1 MGDSFRKLCI
11 GLAVLLVCGS
21 NNLPEVQAQASQIKV
36 ALYIG
41 RGVSAPAKKNLTRD
55 LDNADDISWKSV
67 DGDDISNGAL
77 TDVDALVVPGGS
89 ALKEAQSM
97 GADARERVRRFV
109 EKGGIYV
116 GICAGAY
123 LSSQAKDSDLGL
135 LPLKTLDQEHWFR
148 TADGTPVDVEL
159 TPLGMDVFGRK
170 TSNVRILYE
179 NGPIFG
185 PPTKRPDSSFSPL
198 GFYRSEVVAAGGE
211 RGVMLGAPA
220 MVFSRYG
227 LGLVLAISP
236 HPEKTPG
243 LHEMEPNALRWLYA
257 HRTMQAAS
265 KRLPTR
271 RSETS
276 SSQMDMEAHSER
288 VSASLPATPSGNE
301 GRDQRQSPS
310 ANERTSLGD
319 RALRFAE
326 SIFDNATDVAYV
338 HHEVPAARQV
348 STAPDG
354 SMTARTDC
362 SGFISYIVH
371 SIAPRHYVSV
381 REREPDASYPQA
393 KIWAS
398 FFDTLDSS
406 QPTNGWLGITDWR
419 NLQPG
424 DLIAWKEGSAEARNT
439 GHVMMVLRPPSG
451 IRQEDGYRFIEI
463 PVIDSS
469 SVYHFSPERLPPNAS
484 QTHRNGLGEGN
495 IRLILSANDEP
506 IGYWAGTY
514 WGEGD
519 KPINGPT
526 SSKLI
531 RFARMVSLVH

>member
-1 MGDSFRKLCI
+1 MGDSFKRI
-11 GLAVLLVCGS
+11 AAGFAVLLAFNGNS
-21 NNLPEVQAQASQIKV
+21 LPEALAQGNRIKV

-55 LDNADDISWKSV
+55 LDNAGDIVWKSI

-77 TDVDALVVPGGS
+77 NDVDALVVPGGS

-97 GADARERVRRFV
+97 GADARDRVRRFV
-109 EKGGIYV
+109 DRGGIYM

-123 LSSQAKDSDLGL
+123 LSSEAKDSDLGL

-179 NGPIFG
+179 NGPIFSA
-185 PPTKRPDSSFSPL
+185 PIERPDSSFSPL
-198 GFYRSEVVAAGGE
+198 GFYRSEVVAQGGE

-243 LHEMEPNALRWLYA
+243 LHEMESNALRWLYA
-257 HRTMQAAS
+257 HRTPPAIMSQSQPPVAPTNKQSESRTERVPTTTPAAS
-265 KRLPTR
+265 
-271 RSETS
+271 
-276 SSQMDMEAHSER
+276 R
-288 VSASLPATPSGNE
+288 VLENTDSAQGTAINE
-301 GRDQRQSPS
+301 PV
-310 ANERTSLGD
+310 SLGD
-319 RALRFAE
+319 RALHLAE
-326 SIFDNATDVAYV
+326 SIFANASDVAYV
-338 HHEVPAARQV
+338 HHEVPASRQV
-348 STAPDG
+348 VTAEDG

-371 SIAPRHYVSV
+371 TIAPKHYVSV
-381 REREPDASYPQA
+381 REREPEASYPQA

-398 FFDTLDSS
+398 FFNTLDNS
-406 QPTNGWLGITDWR
+406 QPTNGWLGISDWR
-419 NLQPG
+419 KLQPG

-439 GHVMMVLRPPSG
+439 GHVMMVLRPPSE
-451 IRQEDGYRFIEI
+451 IRQQDGYRFTEI

-469 SVYHFSPERLPPNAS
+469 SVYHFAPERLPPNAG
-484 QTHRNGLGEGN
+484 QAHRNGLGEGT

-519 KPINGPT
+519 KSINGPT
-526 SSKLI
+526 NSKLI
-531 RFARMVSLVH
+531 RFARMVSLLP